1 MSSKVVLFW
10 LLALLIVVFLVEP
23 TLFAPVFQPL
33 APSGST
39 VIYNNTPIRSLAL
52 SHAVIVISSMIVTSV
67 LATGLAILT
76 TRPIGRHFLGQ
87 ARGLASMGQTIPP
100 VAVLA
105 LAVPLFGFGAG
116 PILFALVLYGMF
128 PIYENTIAGLKAIPA
143 SIIDVT
149 KGIGMTE
156 AQRLWWVELPLAA
169 PAILE
174 GIRISSVISI
184 STATLGSTIASKGLG
199 EIIIAGIQQDN
210 NAFIVQGS
218 FVVTG
223 FALLVSQ
230 ALQALISYSQ
240 GRARTVAG

>member
-1 MSSKVVLFW
+1 MSFNIVLYGLLTLLMVGFLVAPVLF
-10 LLALLIVVFLVEP
+10 
-23 TLFAPVFQPL
+23 TPVFQFF
-33 APSGST
+33 APGGAP
-39 VIYNNTPIRSLAL
+39 VIYNNTPILSLAL
-52 SHAVIVISSMIVTSV
+52 SHAVVVIGSMIVTTV

-76 TRPIGRHFLGQ
+76 TRRIGLHFLGQ

-105 LAVPLFGFGAG
+105 LAVPLFGFGTW

-128 PIYENTIAGLKAIPA
+128 PIYENTIAGLKAIPE

-156 AQRLWWVELPLAA
+156 TQRLWWVELPLAA

-199 EIIIAGIQQDN
+199 EIIIAGLQQDN

-218 FVVTG
+218 FVVAG
-223 FALLVSQ
+223 FALLASQ
-230 ALQALISYSQ
+230 SIQALISFSQ
-240 GRARTVAG
+240 GRARSVAG